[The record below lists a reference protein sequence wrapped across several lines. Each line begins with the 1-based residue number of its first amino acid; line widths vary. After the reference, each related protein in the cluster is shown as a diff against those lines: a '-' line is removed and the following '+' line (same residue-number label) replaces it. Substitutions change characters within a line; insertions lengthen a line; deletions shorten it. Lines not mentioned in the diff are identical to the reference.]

1 MNIEK
6 KVNIIMFVIFIL
18 TLIIYYIFYSILM
31 KNDYFY
37 FWYINNKILFYFLNY
52 IFIIIFLIIIERKIF
67 KNLYK
72 KYIDILNNALEPE
85 KFIKLTEIELKKSKR
100 PLYKNYLK
108 MNLIAGYSAL
118 NKIDTAAQLLE
129 EIDLKNKKRIKADLK
144 LLYYYNKSLFSYILN
159 KEDEA
164 KKVYENTLEILN
176 GNKNK
181 LIDEMKI
188 RFDIL
193 KYLIYD
199 EDNIDEII
207 KLYEK
212 IIKIS
217 KEKITIIFAKYNIA
231 EYKEKKG
238 NTEEALRLYKEVAE
252 TGNRLYITEKSK
264 EKIEKLC
271 KKNWIYDII

>member
-37 FWYINNKILFYFLNY
+37 LWYINNKILFYFLNY

-271 KKNWIYDII
+271 KKN